1 VVKTRSIATKVALV
15 VSAVVIGA
23 LAVTGWFA
31 QKRTDAELVRLQLSQ
46 AGTRLTTNLGI
57 AQRIFDERFPGPWQL
72 AQAEAPLVFTAGEGE
87 PTESLAVQ
95 LFKGRVPVLGNPE
108 VTAALVELSRLTG
121 TKLSIAQRAGDDR
134 ALRLATSD
142 TATETAGPLTVMP
155 SKDPA
160 TGLPVAAGLA
170 LAQGDAVEGRA
181 TIGEDDWTLYWPI
194 RGEGENAV
202 LGVFYAATPYAPFAA
217 AAAAASRQVAEGL
230 VPLVLVVAL
239 GSSLLLFML
248 MLGMLRPLRAI
259 HHAVSRLGEGEW
271 PQEVKVKSRDEVGAL
286 AGAFNRMAA
295 DLRQTYATIEDKV
308 RLRTRELEDTNAA
321 LAQAREAAEV
331 ANKAKSRFLA
341 NMSHELRTPLNAIIG
356 YSEILEEEAED
367 RKLDDLVPDLR
378 KIHGAGRHL
387 LQLIND
393 ILDLS
398 KVEAGKMD
406 LYLETFAVRGM
417 LEDVVATIEPLVAK
431 KENRLVV
438 DCPEDIGSIHAD
450 MTKLRQS
457 LFNLL
462 SNASKFTEGGT
473 ITLRVRTEEI
483 EGQRW
488 IRMAVQDSG
497 IGMTPEQVER
507 LFQPFTQ
514 ADASTTRK
522 YGGTGLGLT
531 ITKRFAELMGG
542 TVTVESVQG
551 EGSTFTLILPAE
563 VAARPVTSDHV
574 ALLAGPQGMVLVIDD
589 DPAMHDLVRRTL
601 EKEGIAVVPAMSGE
615 EGIELARQLKPS
627 VITLDVMMPGSDGWN
642 VLRTLKADADLS
654 SIPVVMLTIIDD
666 KNLGFSLG
674 ASEYLTK
681 PVDRERL
688 VRVIRR
694 FRHEGGG
701 RALVVDDDEATRDR
715 LRDLLRGE
723 AWEVSEARN
732 GVEGLEALGRGMPD
746 LILLDLM
753 MPEMNGFEFLSA
765 LRARDGG
772 ERVPVVVVTA
782 HELSAEERDHLS
794 SHVARV
800 FDKEHLDGETLVAE
814 MKRLL
819 GQADAG
825 EG

>member
-1 VVKTRSIATKVALV
+1 MVKTRSIATKVALV

-23 LAVTGWFA
+23 LALTGWFA
-31 QKRTDAELVRLQLSQ
+31 LKRSDAELVRLQLSQ
-46 AGTRLTTNLGI
+46 ASTRLTTNLGI

-72 AQAEAPLVFTAGEGE
+72 APGSSLVFGAGSGA
-87 PTESLAVQ
+87 PPESLTTQ
-95 LFKGRVPVLGNPE
+95 LFKGRSPIYGNAE

-121 TKLSIAQRAGDDR
+121 TKLSIAQRAGNDR

-142 TATETAGPLTVMP
+142 TITVTAGPLTVMP
-155 SKDPA
+155 SRDPE

-170 LAQGDAVEGRA
+170 LAQGEVVDGRA

-194 RGEGENAV
+194 RQSGTDSI

-217 AAAAASRQVAEGL
+217 AATEASRQVAEGL
-230 VPLVLVVAL
+230 LPLVLLIAL
-239 GSSLLLFML
+239 GSSLLLFVL
-248 MLGMLRPLRAI
+248 TRGMLRPLRAI
-259 HHAVSRLGEGEW
+259 HTAVSRLGEGEW
-271 PQEVKVKSRDEVGAL
+271 PQEVKVRSRDEVGAL

-295 DLRQTYATIEDKV
+295 DLRQTVATIEDKV
-308 RLRTRELEDTNAA
+308 KLRTRELEESNTA
-321 LAQAREAAEV
+321 LGQAREAADV

-406 LYLETFAVRGM
+406 LYLETFAVRAM
-417 LEDVVATIEPLVAK
+417 LEDVVSTIQPLVAQK
-431 KENRLVV
+431 NNTLVV
-438 DCPEDIGSIHAD
+438 DCPDDVGSIHAD

-462 SNASKFTEGGT
+462 SNASKFTDGGT
-473 ITLRVRTEEI
+473 VTLRVRAEVTD
-483 EGQRW
+483 GQRW
-488 IRMAVQDSG
+488 VRMAVQDSG
-497 IGMTPEQVER
+497 IGMTPEQVAR

-551 EGSTFTLILPAE
+551 EGSTFTLVLPAE
-563 VAARPVTSDHV
+563 VVARPVTSDHV
-574 ALLAGPQGMVLVIDD
+574 ALLAGPKGMVLVIDD

-601 EKEGIAVVPAMSGE
+601 EKEGIAVIPALSGE
-615 EGIELARQLKPS
+615 EGIELARQLKPA

-642 VLRTLKADADLS
+642 VLRTLKADPELAR
-654 SIPVVMLTIIDD
+654 IPVVMLTIIDD

-688 VRVIRR
+688 IRVIRR

-701 RALVVDDDEATRDR
+701 RALVIDDDEAARDR
-715 LRDLLRGE
+715 MRELLRGE
-723 AWEVSEARN
+723 SWEVNEARN
-732 GVEGLEALGRGMPD
+732 GREGLEALGRGLPD

-753 MPEMNGFEFLSA
+753 MPEMNGFEFLAA
-765 LRARDGG
+765 LRGREGG
-772 ERVPVVVVTA
+772 EQVPVVVVTA
-782 HELSAEERDHLS
+782 HDLTAEEREHLS
-794 SHVARV
+794 THVARV
-800 FDKEHLDGETLVAE
+800 FDKDHLDSDALVAE

-819 GQADAG
+819 LESGAG

>member
-1 VVKTRSIATKVALV
+1 MVKTRSIATKVALV

-23 LAVTGWFA
+23 LALTGWFA
-31 QKRTDAELVRLQLSQ
+31 LKRSDAELVQLQLNQASQ
-46 AGTRLTTNLGI
+46 QLTIKLGI
-57 AQRIFDERFPGPWQL
+57 AQRILEERFPGPWRL
-72 AQAEAPLVFTAGEGE
+72 GPSAPLEYQPAADAPGGTL
-87 PTESLAVQ
+87 TTQ
-95 LFKGRVPVLGNPE
+95 LFKGDEPVYGNPE
-108 VTAALVELSRLTG
+108 VTALLVELSRLTG
-121 TKLSIAQRAGDDR
+121 TKLSIGQRAGTSLVVR
-134 ALRLATSD
+134 MATGDS
-142 TATETAGPLTVMP
+142 ATRTAGPLTLMP
-155 SKDPA
+155 PQAAAVFVD
-160 TGLPVAAGLA
+160 GNPVVGG
-170 LAQGDAVEGRA
+170 Q
-181 TIGEDDWTLYWPI
+181 DDWTLYWPI
-194 RGEGENAV
+194 RDASDASIIGV
-202 LGVFYAATPYAPFAA
+202 LNAATPYAPFAA
-217 AAAAASRQVAEGL
+217 AATAASRQVAEGL
-230 VPLVLVVAL
+230 LPLVLLIAL
-239 GSSLLLFML
+239 GASLVLFML
-248 MLGMLRPLRAI
+248 TRRMLRPLRDI
-259 HHAVSRLGEGEW
+259 HAAVARLGEGEW
-271 PQEVKVKSRDEVGAL
+271 PQEVKVRSRDEVGAL

-295 DLRQTYATIEDKV
+295 DLRQTVATIEDKV
-308 RLRTRELEDTNAA
+308 RLRTGELEASNAA
-321 LAQAREAAEV
+321 LGQAREAADV

-367 RKLDDLVPDLR
+367 RQLDDLVPDLR

-417 LEDVVATIEPLVAK
+417 LEDVVSTIQPLMAK
-431 KENRLVV
+431 KQNTLVV
-438 DCPEDIGSIHAD
+438 DCPDDVGSIHAD

-462 SNASKFTEGGT
+462 SNASKFTEAGT
-473 ITLRVRTEEI
+473 VTLRVRTESRESK
-483 EGQRW
+483 RW
-488 IRMAVQDSG
+488 VLLAVQDSG
-497 IGMTPEQVER
+497 IGMSPEQVAR

-542 TVTVESVQG
+542 TVTVESAPG
-551 EGSTFTLILPAE
+551 RGSTFTLVLPSE
-563 VAARPVTSDHV
+563 VVPRPVTSEHV
-574 ALLAGPQGMVLVIDD
+574 ALMAGPKGMVLVIDD

-601 EKEGIAVVPAMSGE
+601 EKEGIAVIPALSGE

-642 VLRTLKADADLS
+642 VLRTLKADPALGK
-654 SIPVVMLTIIDD
+654 IPVVMLTIIDD

-681 PVDRERL
+681 PVDRDRL
-688 VRVIRR
+688 IKVIRR

-701 RALVVDDDEATRDR
+701 RALVVDDDEAARDR
-715 LRDLLRGE
+715 MRELLRGE
-723 AWEVSEARN
+723 SWEVHEARN
-732 GVEGLEALGRGMPD
+732 GREALEALGRGLPD

-753 MPEMNGFEFLSA
+753 MPEMNGFEFLAA
-765 LRARDGG
+765 LRGRAGG
-772 ERVPVVVVTA
+772 EQVPVVVVTA
-782 HELSAEERDHLS
+782 HDLTPEERDHLS
-794 SHVARV
+794 THVARV
-800 FDKEHLDGETLVAE
+800 FDKEHLDSDALVAE

-819 GQADAG
+819 AAASAG

>member
-1 VVKTRSIATKVALV
+1 MVKTRSIATKVALV

-23 LAVTGWFA
+23 LALTGWSA
-31 QKRTDAELVRLQLSQ
+31 LKRSDAELVRLQLSQ
-46 AGTRLTTNLGI
+46 ASTRLTTNLGI

-72 AQAEAPLVFTAGEGE
+72 AAGNPLIFSAGPAAPAETLT
-87 PTESLAVQ
+87 TQ
-95 LFKGRVPVLGNPE
+95 LFKGRAPIYGNAE

-121 TKLSIAQRAGDDR
+121 TKLSIAQRAGNDR

-142 TATETAGPLTVMP
+142 TLTVTAGPLTVMP
-155 SKDPA
+155 SRDPD

-170 LAQGDAVEGRA
+170 LAQGEVVDGRA

-194 RGEGENAV
+194 RETGTNAAV

-217 AAAAASRQVAEGL
+217 AAGDASRQVAEGL
-230 VPLVLVVAL
+230 LPLVLLIAL
-239 GSSLLLFML
+239 GSSLLLFVL
-248 MLGMLRPLRAI
+248 TRRMLRPLRAI
-259 HHAVSRLGEGEW
+259 HTAVSRLGEGEW
-271 PQEVKVKSRDEVGAL
+271 PQEVQVRSRDEVGAL

-308 RLRTRELEDTNAA
+308 RLRTHELEESNAA
-321 LAQAREAAEV
+321 LGQAREAADV

-367 RKLDDLVPDLR
+367 RQLDDLVPDLR

-406 LYLETFAVRGM
+406 LYLETFAVRAM
-417 LEDVVATIEPLVAK
+417 LEDVVSTIQPLVAQK
-431 KENRLVV
+431 HNTLVV
-438 DCPEDIGSIHAD
+438 DCPDDVGSIHAD

-462 SNASKFTEGGT
+462 SNASKFTDTGT
-473 ITLRVRTEEI
+473 VTLRVRAEVVD
-483 EGQRW
+483 GQRW

-497 IGMTPEQVER
+497 IGMTPEQVQR

-542 TVTVESVQG
+542 TVTVESIQG
-551 EGSTFTLILPAE
+551 QGSTFTLVLPAE
-563 VAARPVTSDHV
+563 VVPRPVTSDHV
-574 ALLAGPQGMVLVIDD
+574 ALMAGPKGLVLVIDD
-589 DPAMHDLVRRTL
+589 DPAMHDLVQRTL
-601 EKEGIAVVPAMSGE
+601 EKEGIAVIPALSGE
-615 EGIELARQLKPS
+615 EGIALARQLKPA

-642 VLRTLKADADLS
+642 VLRTLKADAQLAK
-654 SIPVVMLTIIDD
+654 IPVVMLTIIDD

-701 RALVVDDDEATRDR
+701 RALVVDDDDAARDR
-715 LRDLLRGE
+715 MRELLRSE
-723 AWEVSEARN
+723 SWEVSEARN
-732 GVEGLEALGRGMPD
+732 GVEGLEALARGLPD

-753 MPEMNGFEFLSA
+753 MPEMNGFEFLAA
-765 LRARDGG
+765 LRGRERG
-772 ERVPVVVVTA
+772 EQVPVVVVTA
-782 HELSAEERDHLS
+782 HDLTAEEREHLS
-794 SHVARV
+794 THVARV
-800 FDKEHLDGETLVAE
+800 FDKDHLDSEALVAE

-819 GQADAG
+819 SESGAR

>member
-1 VVKTRSIATKVALV
+1 MVKTRSIAMKVALV

-23 LAVTGWFA
+23 LALTGWFA
-31 QKRTDAELVRLQLSQ
+31 QKRTDTELVRLQLSQ
-46 AGTRLTTNLGI
+46 ASARLTTNLGI
-57 AQRIFDERFPGPWQL
+57 AQRIFDERFPGPWRL
-72 AQAEAPLVFTAGEGE
+72 AADSAMVFSAGEAAPAE
-87 PTESLAVQ
+87 TLATR
-95 LFKGRVPVLGNPE
+95 LFKGRVPIYGNPE
-108 VTAALVELSRLTG
+108 VVAALVELSRLTG

-142 TATETAGPLTVMP
+142 TATLTAGPLTVMP

-160 TGLPVAAGLA
+160 TGLPMAAGLA
-170 LAQGDAVEGRA
+170 LTQGGAVEGRA

-194 RGEGENAV
+194 RGGGDDSV

-217 AAAAASRQVAEGL
+217 AAVQASRQVAGGL
-230 VPLVLVVAL
+230 VPLVLAIAL
-239 GSSLLLFML
+239 GSSLLLFVL

-259 HHAVSRLGEGEW
+259 HSAVSRLGEGEW
-271 PQEVKVKSRDEVGAL
+271 PQEVKVRSRDEVGAL

-308 RLRTRELEDTNAA
+308 KLRTRELEETNTQ
-321 LAQAREAAEV
+321 LAHAREAADV

-367 RKLDDLVPDLR
+367 RNLDDLVPDLR

-417 LEDVVATIEPLVAK
+417 LEDVVSTIEPVVAK
-431 KENRLVV
+431 KENALVV
-438 DCPEDIGSIHAD
+438 DCPDDIGSIHAD

-462 SNASKFTEGGT
+462 SNSSKFTEHGT
-473 ITLRVRTEEI
+473 ITLRVRAETI

-563 VAARPVTSDHV
+563 VLPRPVTSDHV
-574 ALLAGPQGMVLVIDD
+574 ALLAGPKGMVLVIDD

-601 EKEGIAVVPAMSGE
+601 EKEGIAVVPALNGE

-642 VLRTLKADADLS
+642 VLRTLKADPALS
-654 SIPVVMLTIIDD
+654 TIPVVMLTIIDD

-681 PVDRERL
+681 PVDRDRL

-701 RALVVDDDEATRDR
+701 RALVVDDDEAARDR
-715 LRDLLRGE
+715 MRELLRSE
-723 AWEVSEARN
+723 SWEVTEARN
-732 GVEGLEALGRGMPD
+732 GKEGLEALGRGLPD

-753 MPEMNGFEFLSA
+753 MPEMNGFEFLAA
-765 LRARDGG
+765 LRGREGG

-782 HELSAEERDHLS
+782 HDLSAEEREHLS
-794 SHVARV
+794 THVARV
-800 FDKEHLDGETLVAE
+800 FDKDHLDSATLVAE

-819 GQADAG
+819 AESGTG